1 MHRKIVPLVKMTNYQ
16 VTQLATIKFILTLII
31 NQYSIL
37 HSDREVKNLD
47 FQYKGNNMD
56 DFKY

>member
-1 MHRKIVPLVKMTNYQ
+1 MTNYQ